1 MIQLLN
7 FQREAVQNL
16 LETVTNV
23 KSKDIIVLKSPT
35 GSGKTVMLINFIDDY
50 INTIDKNIAFIWL
63 CPGKGNLEEQSHDQ
77 MINLAPNR
85 DVKTLQEALLA
96 GFEEGSTTFV
106 NWEMVTKTG
115 NKAITESEE
124 KNLYD
129 RIAEAHRRGRRFIIL
144 VDEEHSNDTNK
155 AQSIINA
162 FAPLFVIRVSATAH
176 ENPNAEFIEI
186 DEQDV
191 IDEGIIAKAIYVNED
206 IENGI
211 TVEDE
216 TKFLLEKGNKK
227 RQEIKEEYKKL
238 GIDINP
244 LVVIQLA
251 NDKNAKIERTEKVLE
266 EMGYTY
272 DNKMVGVW
280 LADKKENIDNLKN
293 LNDEVSFLI
302 MKQAIS
308 TGWDCPRAKIL
319 IKLREA
325 GNEDFEIQTIGRIR
339 RMPERKQYN
348 NEVLDNCYV
357 YTFDEQYTSGLFGQV
372 DRAYSVVRLYIKD
385 DPIIKDFKLQ
395 KGVRDEN
402 YSTVDARKVATEFL
416 EHMQNKYHLDKDYNN
431 NKEKLEAN
439 GYIIGTEVINDTL
452 SGKFVK
458 TTDVETE
465 DKSKRIRVGVI
476 ANTHVHGISLM
487 HSRFEIHKAALVSN
501 EDISSILLNSFNE
514 DGEKKYRILELDNP
528 MYYAFIINNEHQLKE
543 EFREINAEVS
553 VQYKVSLENEKEWK
567 IPIMDIIR
575 YDPNERNNKELVKN
589 VYEGYTGQM
598 VNSVCGKSMSEILF
612 EKYCEQANN
621 IKYVYKNGDNGD
633 EYFCVVYSNGIGTQ
647 KLFYPD
653 YILIM
658 NDGSHMIIETKG
670 GEARGKSK
678 NIDKQVQ
685 NKFNAFKLYAK
696 QNEIKWGFV
705 RDKDAELYFN
715 NTEYV
720 DDMSNDN
727 WKPISEL
734 LDDNVKG
741 KSIIDF
747 SHVKNKTEEILGE
760 KLAANID
767 LGALRD
773 ILDED
778 DK

>member
-77 MINLAPNR
+77 MISLAPNR

-155 AQSIINA
+155 AQAIINA
-162 FAPLFVIRVSATAH
+162 FASLFVIRVSATAH

-206 IENGI
+206 IENGM

-227 RQEIKEEYKKL
+227 RQEVKEEYRKL

-339 RMPERKQYN
+339 RMPERKHYD

-357 YTFDEQYTSGLFGQV
+357 YTFDEKYKAGLFGQV
-372 DRAYSVVRLYIKD
+372 ERAYNVVRLQVKN
-385 DPIIKDFKLQ
+385 DPIIKNFELQ
-395 KGVRDEN
+395 KEVREESN
-402 YSTVDARKVATEFL
+402 TIVDPRKIALKFL
-416 EHMQNKYHLDKDYNN
+416 EHMREKYHLDKNYES
-431 NKEKLEAN
+431 NKQKLEAN
-439 GYIIGTEVINDTL
+439 GYIISNEVINDTL
-452 SGKFVK
+452 SGKFAK
-458 TTDVETE
+458 TSDMENV
-465 DKSKRIRVGVI
+465 DDNRKIRIGVI
-476 ANTHVHGISLM
+476 ANTHIHGLSLM
-487 HSRFEIHKAALVSN
+487 HSRFEIHKAALVSI
-501 EDISSILLNSFNE
+501 EEISSILLNSFNE

-528 MYYAFIINNEHQLKE
+528 MYYAFIINNEHKLKE
-543 EFREINAEVS
+543 EFREINSTTVVNNNLPIGKKKKWTIPS
-553 VQYKVSLENEKEWK
+553 V
-567 IPIMDIIR
+567 DIIQ
-575 YDPNERNNKELVKN
+575 YDPNNKNNNSFTKN
-589 VYEGYTGQM
+589 VYNNYTGQM
-598 VNSVCGKSMSEILF
+598 VNSESGKSMPEILF
-612 EKYCEQANN
+612 EKYCEKSNN
-621 IKYVYKNGDNGD
+621 VKYVYKNGDKGD
-633 EYFCVVYSNGIGTQ
+633 DYFCVVYYDGIENQ

-653 YILIM
+653 YIIM
-658 NDGSHMIIETKG
+658 LQDGSYMIIETKG
-670 GEARGKSK
+670 GEFKGQSK
-678 NIDKQVQ
+678 NIDRQVE
-685 NKFNAFKLYAK
+685 NKFNAFKNYASE
-696 QNEIKWGFV
+696 NNIKWGFV
-705 RDKDAELYFN
+705 RDKDGDLYIN
-715 NTEYV
+715 NTEYT
-720 DDMSNDN
+720 DDMNNDS
-727 WKPISEL
+727 WVPIG
-734 LDDNVKG
+734 NV
-741 KSIIDF
+741 
-747 SHVKNKTEEILGE
+747 L
-760 KLAANID
+760 
-767 LGALRD
+767 
-773 ILDED
+773 
-778 DK
+778 

>member
-16 LETVTNV
+16 LETVTNP
-23 KSKDIIVLKSPT
+23 KAKDIIVLKSPT

-77 MINLAPNR
+77 MISLSPNR

-155 AQSIINA
+155 AQAIINA
-162 FAPLFVIRVSATAH
+162 FSPLFVIRVSATAH
-176 ENPNAEFIEI
+176 ENSNAEFIEI

-191 IDEGIIAKAIYVNED
+191 IVEGIIAKAIYVNED
-206 IENGI
+206 IKNGI

-216 TKFLLEKGNKK
+216 TKFLLDKGNKK
-227 RQEIKEEYKKL
+227 RQEVKEEYKKL

-251 NDKNAKIERTEKVLE
+251 NDKNAKVERTEKVLE

-272 DNKMVGVW
+272 DNKMVGIW

-293 LNDEVSFLI
+293 LNDGVSFLI

-339 RMPERKQYN
+339 RMPERIHYD
-348 NEVLDNCYV
+348 NEILDNCYV
-357 YTFDEQYTSGLFGQV
+357 YTFDEQYKAGLFGQV
-372 DRAYSVVRLYIKD
+372 ERAYSVIRLNTKD
-385 DPIIKDFKLQ
+385 DPIIKNFTLK
-395 KGVRDEN
+395 KAVREDN
-402 YSTVDARKVATEFL
+402 YATIDARKVAVKFL
-416 EHMQNKYHLDKDYNN
+416 EHMQSKYHLDKDYKANI
-431 NKEKLEAN
+431 EKLEAD
-439 GYIIGTEVINDTL
+439 GYIIGNEVLNDTL
-452 SGKFVK
+452 SGKFAK
-458 TTDVETE
+458 TGDMENADE
-465 DKSKRIRVGVI
+465 SRRIRVGVI
-476 ANTHVHGISLM
+476 ANTHIHGISLM
-487 HSRFEIHKAALVSN
+487 HSRFEIHKAAFVSN
-501 EDISSILLNSFNE
+501 EEISSILLNSFNE

-528 MYYAFIINNEHQLKE
+528 MYYAFIINNEHKIKE
-543 EFREINAEVS
+543 ELREINAEVS
-553 VQYKVSLENEKEWK
+553 TVYSLPLGKQIDWK
-567 IPIMDIIR
+567 IPAMDIIQ
-575 YDPNERNNKELVKN
+575 YDPNDKNIKEFVKN
-589 VYEGYTGQM
+589 VYKNYTGQM
-598 VNSVCGKSMSEILF
+598 VNSKCGKSMPEILF
-612 EKYCEQANN
+612 EKYCEQAKDV
-621 IKYVYKNGDNGD
+621 KYVYKNGDKGD
-633 EYFCVVYSNGIGTQ
+633 EYFCVIYYDGFRNQ
-647 KLFYPD
+647 RLFYPD

-658 NDGSHMIIETKG
+658 NDGSYMIIETKG
-670 GEARGKSK
+670 GELKGQSK
-678 NIDKQVQ
+678 NIDKQVE
-685 NKFNAFKLYAK
+685 NKFNAFKWYAEEHK
-696 QNEIKWGFV
+696 IKWGFV
-705 RDKDAELYFN
+705 RDKDTELYINF
-715 NTEYV
+715 TEYTEE
-720 DDMSNDN
+720 MSSDN
-727 WKPISEL
+727 WKPLS
-734 LDDNVKG
+734 D
-741 KSIIDF
+741 II
-747 SHVKNKTEEILGE
+747 K
-760 KLAANID
+760 
-767 LGALRD
+767 
-773 ILDED
+773 
-778 DK
+778 

>member
-1 MIQLLN
+1 MIQLLS

-16 LETVTNV
+16 LETVTNT

-77 MINLAPNR
+77 MISLAPNR

-155 AQSIINA
+155 AQAIINA
-162 FAPLFVIRVSATAH
+162 FSPLFVIRVSATAH

-216 TKFLLEKGNKK
+216 TKFLLEKGNEK
-227 RQEIKEEYKKL
+227 RQEVKEEYKKL

-339 RMPERKQYN
+339 RMAERKHYD

-357 YTFDEQYTSGLFGQV
+357 YTFDEQYKAGLFGQIE
-372 DRAYSVVRLYIKD
+372 RGYSVIRLNIKD
-385 DPIIKDFKLQ
+385 DPIIKNFTLR
-395 KGVRDEN
+395 KGVREEN
-402 YSTVDARKVATEFL
+402 YTTVDARKMAVKFL
-416 EHMQNKYHLDKDYNN
+416 EHMQSKYHLDKDYKA

-439 GYIIGTEVINDTL
+439 GYIIGNEVMNDTL
-452 SGKFVK
+452 SGKFAK
-458 TTDVETE
+458 TGDMENADE
-465 DKSKRIRVGVI
+465 SRRIRVGVI
-476 ANTHVHGISLM
+476 ANTHIHGISLM

-501 EDISSILLNSFNE
+501 EEISSILLNSFNE

-528 MYYAFIINNEHQLKE
+528 MYYAFIINNEHKLKE

-553 VQYKVSLENEKEWK
+553 TAYKLPLGKQIDWK
-567 IPIMDIIR
+567 IPVMDIIQ
-575 YDPNERNNKELVKN
+575 YDPNDKNTKEFEKN
-589 VYEGYTGQM
+589 VYNDYTGQM
-598 VNSVCGKSMSEILF
+598 VNSICGKSMPEILF
-612 EKYCEQANN
+612 EKYCEQA
-621 IKYVYKNGDNGD
+621 KDVKFVYKNGDKGD
-633 EYFCVVYSNGIGTQ
+633 EYFCVIYYDGFSHQ
-647 KLFYPD
+647 RLFYPD

-658 NDGSHMIIETKG
+658 NDGSYMIIEIKG
-670 GEARGKSK
+670 GESKGQSK
-678 NIDKQVQ
+678 NIDKQVE
-685 NKFNAFKLYAK
+685 NKFNAFKWYAE
-696 QNEIKWGFV
+696 QNKIKWGFV
-705 RDKDAELYFN
+705 RDKDAELYIN
-715 NTEYV
+715 YTEYTEE
-720 DDMSNDN
+720 MSSDN
-727 WKPISEL
+727 WKPISE
-734 LDDNVKG
+734 
-741 KSIIDF
+741 II
-747 SHVKNKTEEILGE
+747 K
-760 KLAANID
+760 
-767 LGALRD
+767 
-773 ILDED
+773 
-778 DK
+778 